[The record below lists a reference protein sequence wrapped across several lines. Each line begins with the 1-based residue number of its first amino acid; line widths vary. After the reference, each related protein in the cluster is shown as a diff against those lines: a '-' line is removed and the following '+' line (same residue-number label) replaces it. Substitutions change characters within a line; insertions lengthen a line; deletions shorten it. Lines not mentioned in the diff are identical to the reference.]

1 MLPPMLSLTPFAGEL
16 GGDVVQVAGRATEPV
31 QLGHHQDVPVP
42 DRTQRRGEP
51 RPLPVASGPAPI
63 GVQMLV
69 GDPKLFQG

>member
-1 MLPPMLSLTPFAGEL
+1 MLSLTPFAGEL